1 MLEAAPPGYT
11 VRPHTPADVDAVTAL
26 IAAVERDVLGE
37 ELITRGDVVAMWA
50 PENKFDFE
58 RHSVGVYD
66 AEGLVASAEIYE
78 RNSDVNV
85 HPEATGRGLGTWLRR
100 WCEQRARELGR
111 ATFNQVVPD
120 QNTAATALLR
130 EAGYAA
136 KKTSWILRIE
146 HRERPADAAPPEGV
160 VIRPFREEDAR
171 PAYEVIE
178 RAFSEW
184 VGRTPTTY
192 EQWRVRTVEH
202 EDFDVAHFLVAQAQG
217 RVVGAAVVTD
227 DRGEMWVDQL
237 AVDRDFRDRGI
248 ARALLQTT
256 FQRSFDRG
264 NAMTGLG
271 TDSITGALSLYEKI
285 GMRVRLS
292 FTGYE
297 LHL

>member
-37 ELITRGDVVAMWA
+37 ELITRGDVVASWA
-50 PENKFDFE
+50 PENDFDFE
-58 RHSVGVYD
+58 RHSIGVYD
-66 AEGLVASAEIYE
+66 AEGLVASAEIYD
-78 RNSDVNV
+78 RNSDVTV
-85 HPEATGRGLGTWLRR
+85 HPQATGQGLGTWLRR
-100 WCEQRARELGR
+100 WCEQRARQLGR
-111 ATFNQVVPD
+111 PAFRQVVPD
-120 QNTAATALLR
+120 QNTAATRLLR
-130 EAGYAA
+130 DAGYAA
-136 KKTSWILRIE
+136 TKTSWILRIE
-146 HRERPADAAPPEGV
+146 HAERPADAAPPEGV
-160 VIRPFREEDAR
+160 VVRPFRDEDAR
-171 PAYEVIE
+171 QAYEVIE
-178 RAFSEW
+178 AAFGEW
-184 VGRTPTTY
+184 EGRLPTTY

-202 EDFDVAHFLVAQAQG
+202 EDFDVDLFLVAEAQG
-217 RVVGAAVVTD
+217 RIVGVAIVTD

-237 AVDRDFRDRGI
+237 AVDRAFRDRGI

-264 NAMTGLG
+264 NTMSGLA

-297 LHL
+297 LTL